1 MNRPPPQW
9 PPPVDG
15 LHRLAV
21 DHHPR
26 IVVAEPAPGVR
37 GADRVH
43 DLFLEHLR
51 QRLAPEV
58 ERGERQHVHARVVV
72 LVDRAG
78 LVAWPRLPLVE
89 LVGRPVGPV
98 GLAPERALPVAGL
111 PQQVVPGDG
120 AVVRR
125 VEQVDQVRL
134 PHPVGAIAR
143 GQGIVELDRRDVFAG
158 GVVDAADH
166 AAVERHA
173 DHARQQALGDAV
185 GHVDARRLAPFG
197 DDDALVDDDAGLV
210 AAVLDRSDR
219 LAERLAAER
228 PVVIELEVARVL
240 HFARDGEIDRVLEQ
254 LRIDAGFRGRSCA
267 ASRRRETSALA
278 LRTEAPALHR
288 PEWTSIQ
295 CACPL
300 PSFHF
305 PNDSMAQVPA

>member
-1 MNRPPPQW
+1 M
-9 PPPVDG
+9 
-15 LHRLAV
+15 
-21 DHHPR
+21 
-26 IVVAEPAPGVR
+26 
-37 GADRVH
+37 
-43 DLFLEHLR
+43 
-51 QRLAPEV
+51 
-58 ERGERQHVHARVVV
+58 
-72 LVDRAG
+72 
-78 LVAWPRLPLVE
+78 
-89 LVGRPVGPV
+89 
-98 GLAPERALPVAGL
+98 
-111 PQQVVPGDG
+111 
-120 AVVRR
+120 RR

-134 PHPVGAIAR
+134 PHPVGAVAH

-240 HFARDGEIDRVLEQ
+240 HLARDGEIDRVLEQ

-278 LRTEAPALHR
+278 RRSGSASIAPTR
-288 PEWTSIQ
+288 IDFNPMCMSR
-295 CACPL
+295 L
-300 PSFHF
+300 PSFRF
-305 PNDSMAQVPA
+305 PNDSMRASACVGLPARLGGALHFDNG